1 MEAKVLLGAQHG
13 RPSSLKAPPV
23 AVVEILVLYRV
34 LVRRL
39 QAVAWVQS
47 ARFNGYNW
55 VPVPIVINTGALI
68 VAAAGM
74 FWAITKQAFCP
85 LV

>member
-1 MEAKVLLGAQHG
+1 MEARALFGEQHG
-13 RPSSLKAPPV
+13 RPNSLNVPPV

-47 ARFNGYNW
+47 ARFSGYNW
-55 VPVPIVINTGALI
+55 VPVPIVIDTGALM

-74 FWAITKQAFCP
+74 FWAITRQTFCP
-85 LV
+85 SL